1 MSGVNSS
8 LRKTSSSLKD
18 IDKLLKLDP
27 SNTELL
33 QQKQRLLAESIDNT
47 EKKLTTLKEASRQA
61 QEQLEKGNLGQ
72 DKYDAL
78 QREIID
84 TEKNLESLKTAAA
97 DTASALDT
105 NSKGFQNFGDAANKA
120 SGQISGV
127 SKAAGTLA
135 GAALATVPAT
145 SELRRDLSF
154 LELNAERAGVGV
166 DKAKEAFKTFN
177 TVSGETDSSVE
188 AVSNLLAAGFTESNL
203 QKAVEGVSGA
213 MARFPDTLKIESLSD
228 SIQETVATGKSIG
241 QFGEYLDRVGI
252 GAANFDAELANCSTQ
267 AERTDLVLQAL
278 ADGGAQESYD
288 AWSKNNKELVANEE
302 AMTEMQTAVGDL
314 ATSLSPVVT
323 AVVKFATSM
332 LNAFN
337 SLPKPIQV
345 LIGSLV
351 GLVAAASPVLKIAG
365 TLSGHFGKLKVVI
378 AAVKPAITAASAA
391 IGGISLPI
399 LIAVAAIVSLIAIFK
414 TLWET
419 NENFRTTITTAWNTI
434 KTTISNVVN
443 QIKAIVQAFIDL
455 VSAIWNQW
463 GASITASVSTTW
475 NMIKTII
482 SGALTVIQNVIKLIT
497 SIINGD
503 WKSAWEAAKNIIST
517 ILNTIKTLVKTAFN
531 GVVSSI
537 KSIGS
542 KIGSAVRSA
551 FSSAIDYIT
560 SLPGKAVGWG
570 KDFINGLKDGILSGV
585 DKIVSAVKGIGDKIR
600 SFLHFSRPDEGPLRD
615 YETWMPDFMAGL
627 SKGIKQNE
635 YLVTDAIAGLS
646 AQMAA
651 GFAAPQNPQTF
662 DYSQIYRAM
671 QSAVGGLQLKLVIDG
686 RDFGRVL
693 RGLGVEMT

>member
-1 MSGVNSS
+1 M
-8 LRKTSSSLKD
+8 
-18 IDKLLKLDP
+18 
-27 SNTELL
+27 
-33 QQKQRLLAESIDNT
+33 LAESIETT
-47 EKKLTTLKEASRQA
+47 EQKLATLKEASRQA
-61 QEQLEKGNLGQ
+61 QAQLEKGNLGQ

-105 NSKGFQNFGDAANKA
+105 NSKGFQNFGDAASKA
-120 SGQISGV
+120 SGKISGA
-127 SKAAGTLA
+127 SKAAGKLA

-177 TVSGETDSSVE
+177 AVSGETDSSVE

-213 MARFPDTLKIESLSD
+213 MAELPDTLKVESLAD

-252 GAANFDAELANCSTQ
+252 GAANFDAELAKCSTN
-267 AERTDLVLQAL
+267 AEKTDLVLQAL

-288 AWSKNNKELVANEE
+288 TWVKNNKALKDYEDAIVS
-302 AMTEMQTAVGDL
+302 MQMAFAEL
-314 ATSLSPVVT
+314 ATSLSPLVT
-323 AVVKFATSM
+323 AVAKFATSM

-345 LIGSLV
+345 LIGGLV
-351 GLVAAASPVLKIAG
+351 GLVAAASPVLKVAG
-365 TLSGHFGKLKVVI
+365 TLSANFGKLKVVI
-378 AAVKPAITAASAA
+378 AAVKPALTAASAA
-391 IGGISLPI
+391 IGGISMPI

-419 NENFRTTITTAWNTI
+419 NENFRTTITIAWNAI

-482 SGALTVIQNVIKLIT
+482 SGALTVIQNLIKLIT

-503 WKSAWEAAKNIIST
+503 WKGAWTAAKNIVST
-517 ILNTIKTLVKTAFN
+517 ILNTIKTLVKSAFS

-537 KSIGS
+537 KSVGS

-551 FSSAIDYIT
+551 FSSAVSYIT
-560 SLPGKAVGWG
+560 SLPGKAIGWG
-570 KDFINGLKDGILSGV
+570 KDFINGLKSGIMSGV
-585 DKIVSAVKGIGDKIR
+585 RGIVSAVKGIGDKIR

-615 YETWMPDFMAGL
+615 YEMWMPDFMAGL
-627 SKGIKQNE
+627 SKGIRQNE

-651 GFAAPQNPQTF
+651 GFAAPQNPQAF
-662 DYSQIYRAM
+662 DYAQMYRAM

-693 RGLGVEMT
+693 RGLGVEVS